1 MCLAP
6 TSSWRSRAT
15 RVSKWPLGRSLT
27 VAARAGASR
36 AGRRLA
42 PSPPPPLGHAPSCF
56 GSALP
61 PPRPPKRR
69 LGSRVGLRW
78 SELPG
83 ETPAILRPQT
93 RIERREGG
101 AVPLA
106 GERRPAM
113 AGDSKGLAAPAP
125 FATARTAKYPRE
137 SLRFPRILCGK
148 RDAPVPKVG
157 EISPLNLSP
166 KGNPAIVSLRP
177 IRAGVPTTRS
187 KAGKTRTSTG
197 PTHSCPLFRANSWSE
212 PRRLRSGQCA
222 GGTAP

>member
-6 TSSWRSRAT
+6 TSSWPSRPVPSFPRGVGGGSPPPHPRRWATPRLASGPPCRPQDRRSGG
-15 RVSKWPLGRSLT
+15 LGPASGW
-27 VAARAGASR
+27 AGANFQGRPQPCFGHRPGSKEGR
-36 AGRRLA
+36 AGRCRSPASGA
-42 PSPPPPLGHAPSCF
+42 PQWQGIPKGWRPPPPL
-56 GSALP
+56 
-61 PPRPPKRR
+61 
-69 LGSRVGLRW
+69 
-78 SELPG
+78 
-83 ETPAILRPQT
+83 RPQG
-93 RIERREGG
+93 RI
-101 AVPLA
+101 
-106 GERRPAM
+106 
-113 AGDSKGLAAPAP
+113 
-125 FATARTAKYPRE
+125 
-137 SLRFPRILCGK
+137 GK